1 MASESGTCLPV
12 RATPSSWL
20 METASSR
27 CCCTV
32 ASRKSPHQTRLK
44 SPIISPP
51 AEQRVTQSDPPCC
64 PSAWRFA
71 WSKQK
76 VRKGWRVS
84 HRVFISPFLCVD
96 GLHQQCL
103 QRWAKLRCPGRPER
117 RGFYFGHP
125 RAGLQREAVL
135 LLVESHQETCPHPN
149 K

>member
-1 MASESGTCLPV
+1 MASEFGTCLPV

-32 ASRKSPHQTRLK
+32 ASRKSPHQSEK

-51 AEQRVTQSDPPCC
+51 AERRVTQSDPPCC

-71 WSKQK
+71 WSKQR
-76 VRKGWRVS
+76 VSEGWRVS
-84 HRVFISPFLCVD
+84 HRVFISPCLCVD

-103 QRWAKLRCPGRPER
+103 QWWAKLRCPGWPER
-117 RGFYFGHP
+117 HGFYFGHP
-125 RAGLQREAVL
+125 RAGLEREAVL
-135 LLVESHQETCPHPN
+135 LLVESHQETCLHTN
-149 K
+149 T